1 GRRGGRARRRPR
13 PSGASSGAAPRTCGG
28 RAAWQWR
35 CCATA
40 CCRTSEQD
48 GRDGARWHFYAGVL
62 LKAAAAGG
70 GAAEELAGLAEEA
83 LRRAVSLGHAALRSS
98 CLDLEALLWERGD
111 LAGCREAQGRR

>member
-1 GRRGGRARRRPR
+1 GPSGRARAA
-13 PSGASSGAAPRTCGG
+13 ASAAERCFLGG
-28 RAAWQWR
+28 CAAHLR
-35 CCATA
+35 GEGGLAVA
-40 CCRTSEQD
+40 LLRDSLLQD